1 MASLT
6 LKCTYCN
13 STKPVDKFAKN
24 VNNSKDQSGYDY
36 WCTECRKKYVT
47 DEQSLIE
54 YCKEN
59 NRGYSQELFKQVLK
73 LCEDK
78 LQKKNRVE
86 KIKNYD
92 ELLIQNSINLYFSKM
107 NLGGNEGSRVGN
119 KKETKNIDIS
129 DSLLAT
135 WGSGFEDF
143 EYQQL
148 QNYYDDLLS
157 YYEIENPVHKNLI
170 KLAAMNAVLAEKAL
184 RENRTGDYAKL
195 QSAYS
200 SILSDSR
207 LKPSQK
213 NAADGGSLATVG
225 QWVEKIELIDGIIP
239 RFEIT
244 DPDKIDKAIDLFISK
259 MKENLNISGGV

>member
-1 MASLT
+1 
-6 LKCTYCN
+6 
-13 STKPVDKFAKN
+13 
-24 VNNSKDQSGYDY
+24 
-36 WCTECRKKYVT
+36 
-47 DEQSLIE
+47 
-54 YCKEN
+54 
-59 NRGYSQELFKQVLK
+59 
-73 LCEDK
+73 
-78 LQKKNRVE
+78 
-86 KIKNYD
+86 
-92 ELLIQNSINLYFSKM
+92 M
-107 NLGGNEGSRVGN
+107 NLLGNEGSKVRN
-119 KKETKNIDIS
+119 KKEINNVDIS
-129 DSLLAT
+129 DDLLAT

-225 QWVEKIELIDGIIP
+225 QWVEKIELVDGIIP
-239 RFEIT
+239 RFEII
-244 DPDKIDKAIDLFISK
+244 DPDKIDKAIDLFIGK